1 MNTLE
6 QIADLE
12 KQYLLQTYNRYPIAF
27 SRGKGVFLF
36 DLEGKR
42 YLDFVSGLGVNA
54 LGHAHPRIVKAIR
67 EQAAMLVHISNLYY
81 HEYQGPL
88 AEKLCKLSGLNRAF
102 FSNSGTE
109 AIEGSIKLARLA
121 GHRAGGAAKSRLV
134 ALDGSYHGRTFGAL
148 SLTGQDKHRKGF
160 EPLLEEVT
168 FVKQND
174 LASLRAAISDET
186 CAIVLEPVFG
196 EGGIYECSVEFLQ
209 ECRALA
215 DRHRAALIFDEIQCG
230 LGRTG
235 TMFAFQSFG
244 VTPDIVAIAKPIAA
258 GLPLGAFIA
267 KEEFAS
273 AISPGQHG
281 TTFGGG
287 PLACRVALEFLAI
300 VEEEKLLENVNKVGA
315 YLHQELNALADRHHA
330 ALIFDEIQ
338 CGLGRTGTMFAFQ
351 SFGVTPDIVAI
362 AKPIAAGLPL
372 GAFLA
377 KEEFASAISPGQ
389 HGTTFGGGPL
399 ACRVALEFLAIV
411 EEEKLLENV
420 NKVGAYLQQE
430 LKALA
435 EKSAAAREVRGRG
448 FIQGIELEIPA
459 RPIVDAGLAE
469 GVLFNSTQDT
479 VVRFLPPFL
488 LEEKHVDKGIRV
500 LKKLLGKKRKKA
512 A

>member
-6 QIADLE
+6 QIAELE
-12 KQYLLQTYNRYPIAF
+12 RQYLLQTYNRYPIAF

-67 EQAAMLVHISNLYY
+67 EQAAKLVHISNLYY

-174 LASLRAAISDET
+174 LESLRSAISDET

-235 TMFAFQSFG
+235 T
-244 VTPDIVAIAKPIAA
+244 I
-258 GLPLGAFIA
+258 
-267 KEEFAS
+267 
-273 AISPGQHG
+273 
-281 TTFGGG
+281 
-287 PLACRVALEFLAI
+287 
-300 VEEEKLLENVNKVGA
+300 
-315 YLHQELNALADRHHA
+315 
-330 ALIFDEIQ
+330 
-338 CGLGRTGTMFAFQ
+338 FAFQ

-435 EKSAAAREVRGRG
+435 EKSAAATEVRGRG
-448 FIQGIELEIPA
+448 FIQGIQLEIPA
-459 RPIVDAGLAE
+459 RPIVDAGLGE

>member
-1 MNTLE
+1 MTTSAVSPAAPAASTTLGSVAE
-6 QIADLE
+6 LE
-12 KQYLLQTYNRYPIAF
+12 RKYLLTTYNRYPVVLA
-27 SRGKGVFLF
+27 RGKGVFLF
-36 DLEGKR
+36 DIDGKR

-67 EQAAMLVHISNLYY
+67 EQAAKLVHVSNLYY

-88 AEKLCKLSGLNRAF
+88 AEKLCGLASGASGSGEKFRAF

-121 GHRAGGAAKSRLV
+121 GHRAGGEAKCRLV

-160 EPLLEEVT
+160 EPLLEDVT

-174 LASLRAAISDET
+174 LGGLRAAVNDNT
-186 CAIVLEPVFG
+186 CAIVLEPIFG
-196 EGGIYECSVEFLQ
+196 EGGIYECSVEFLR

-215 DRHRAALIFDEIQCG
+215 DQHKAALIFDEIQCG

-235 TMFAFQSFG
+235 TIFAFQSFG

-267 KEEFAS
+267 KEEFAT

-287 PLACRVALEFLAI
+287 PLACRVALEFLA
-300 VEEEKLLENVNKVGA
+300 V
-315 YLHQELNALADRHHA
+315 
-330 ALIFDEIQ
+330 
-338 CGLGRTGTMFAFQ
+338 
-351 SFGVTPDIVAI
+351 
-362 AKPIAAGLPL
+362 
-372 GAFLA
+372 
-377 KEEFASAISPGQ
+377 
-389 HGTTFGGGPL
+389 
-399 ACRVALEFLAIV
+399 V

-420 NKVGAYLQQE
+420 NKVGAYLQEKLKE
-430 LKALA
+430 LVSKRN
-435 EKSAAAREVRGRG
+435 AAIGVRGRG
-448 FIQGIELEIPA
+448 FIQGIQLEIPA
-459 RPIVDAGLAE
+459 RPIVDEGLAE

-488 LEEKHVDKGIRV
+488 MEEKHIDKGIRV
-500 LKKLLGKKRKKA
+500 LKKLLGKKRA

>member
-6 QIADLE
+6 QIAE
-12 KQYLLQTYNRYPIAF
+12 RERQFLLQTYSRYPVVL

-36 DLEGKR
+36 DIDGKK

-67 EQAAMLVHISNLYY
+67 DQAAKIIHVSNLYY

-88 AEKLCKLSGLNRAF
+88 AEKLCGLCAGSSGQKFRAF

-121 GHRAGGAAKSRLV
+121 GHRAGGEEKSKLV

-148 SLTGQDKHRKGF
+148 SLTGQEKHRKGF
-160 EPLLEEVT
+160 EPLLDDVT

-174 LASLRAAISDET
+174 LEGLRAAINDNT
-186 CAIVLEPVFG
+186 CAIVLEPIFG
-196 EGGIYECSVEFLQ
+196 EGGIYECSPEFLQ

-215 DRHRAALIFDEIQCG
+215 DRHHAALIFDEIQCG

-235 TMFAFQSFG
+235 TIFAFQSFG
-244 VTPDIVAIAKPIAA
+244 VMPDIVAIAKPIAA

-267 KEEFAS
+267 KEEFAT

-287 PLACRVALEFLAI
+287 PLACRI
-300 VEEEKLLENVNKVGA
+300 
-315 YLHQELNALADRHHA
+315 
-330 ALIFDEIQ
+330 
-338 CGLGRTGTMFAFQ
+338 
-351 SFGVTPDIVAI
+351 
-362 AKPIAAGLPL
+362 
-372 GAFLA
+372 
-377 KEEFASAISPGQ
+377 
-389 HGTTFGGGPL
+389 
-399 ACRVALEFLAIV
+399 ALEFLAIV

-430 LKALA
+430 LKLVV
-435 EKSAAAREVRGRG
+435 EKSSAAIGVRGRG
-448 FIQGIELEIPA
+448 FIQGIQLEIPA
-459 RPIVDAGLAE
+459 RPIVDAALAE

-488 LEEKHVDKGIRV
+488 MEEKHVDKGIRV
-500 LKKLLGKKRKKA
+500 LKKLLKKKRKA

>member
-1 MNTLE
+1 VSSLRDGVGFLVIVPGAETPGRYQAPYGRFISMNGWQLRDSPLPVESNLPMNSLE

-27 SRGKGVFLF
+27 SRGKGVFLY
-36 DLEGKR
+36 DLEGNR

-54 LGHAHPRIVKAIR
+54 LGHAHPRIVKTIR
-67 EQAAMLVHISNLYY
+67 EQAAKLVHISNLYY

-121 GHRAGGAAKSRLV
+121 GHRAGGAAKCRLV

-174 LASLRAAISDET
+174 LESLRAAVNDET

-235 TMFAFQSFG
+235 TIFAFQSFG

-315 YLHQELNALADRHHA
+315 YLHQEL
-330 ALIFDEIQ
+330 
-338 CGLGRTGTMFAFQ
+338 
-351 SFGVTPDIVAI
+351 
-362 AKPIAAGLPL
+362 
-372 GAFLA
+372 
-377 KEEFASAISPGQ
+377 
-389 HGTTFGGGPL
+389 
-399 ACRVALEFLAIV
+399 
-411 EEEKLLENV
+411 
-420 NKVGAYLQQE
+420 
-430 LKALA
+430 KALA
-435 EKSAAAREVRGRG
+435 EKSAAAGEVRGRG
-448 FIQGIELEIPA
+448 FIQGIQLEIPA

>member
-1 MNTLE
+1 MNTFE
-6 QIADLE
+6 QIAE
-12 KQYLLQTYNRYPIAF
+12 RERQFLLQTYNRYPIVLA
-27 SRGKGVFLF
+27 RGKGVFLY
-36 DLEGKR
+36 DIEDKR

-67 EQAAMLVHISNLYY
+67 EQAAKLVHVSNLYY

-88 AEKLCKLSGLNRAF
+88 AEKLCALAAGASTQKFRAF

-121 GHRAGGAAKSRLV
+121 GHRAGGEAKCRLV
-134 ALDGSYHGRTFGAL
+134 ALEGSYHGRTFGAL

-160 EPLLEEVT
+160 EPLLEDVT

-174 LASLRAAISDET
+174 LDGLRAAVNDNT
-186 CAIVLEPVFG
+186 CAIVLEPIFG
-196 EGGIYECSVEFLQ
+196 EGGIYECTPEFLR

-215 DRHRAALIFDEIQCG
+215 DRYKVALIFDEIQCG

-235 TMFAFQSFG
+235 TIFAFQSFD
-244 VTPDIVAIAKPIAA
+244 VMPDIVAIAKPIAA

-267 KEEFAS
+267 KEEFAT

-300 VEEEKLLENVNKVGA
+300 VEEEKLLENVSKVGA
-315 YLHQELNALADRHHA
+315 YLHQQLEEVVEKRGA
-330 ALIFDEIQ
+330 AK
-338 CGLGRTGTMFAFQ
+338 G
-351 SFGVTPDIVAI
+351 
-362 AKPIAAGLPL
+362 
-372 GAFLA
+372 
-377 KEEFASAISPGQ
+377 
-389 HGTTFGGGPL
+389 
-399 ACRVALEFLAIV
+399 
-411 EEEKLLENV
+411 
-420 NKVGAYLQQE
+420 
-430 LKALA
+430 
-435 EKSAAAREVRGRG
+435 VRGRG
-448 FIQGIELEIPA
+448 FIQGIQLDIPA
-459 RPIVDAGLAE
+459 RPIVDAALDE

-488 LEEKHVDKGIRV
+488 MEEKHVDKGIRV
-500 LKKLLGKKRKKA
+500 LKKLLGKKRKMA

>member
-1 MNTLE
+1 MNTFE
-6 QIADLE
+6 QIAE
-12 KQYLLQTYNRYPIAF
+12 RERQFLLQTYNRYPIVLA
-27 SRGKGVFLF
+27 RGKGVFLY
-36 DLEGKR
+36 DIEDKR

-67 EQAAMLVHISNLYY
+67 EQAAKLVHVSNLYY

-88 AEKLCKLSGLNRAF
+88 AEKLCGLAAGASTQKFRAF

-121 GHRAGGAAKSRLV
+121 GHRAGGEAKCRLV
-134 ALDGSYHGRTFGAL
+134 ALEGSYHGRTFGAL

-160 EPLLEEVT
+160 EPLLEDVT

-174 LASLRAAISDET
+174 LEGLRAAINDNT
-186 CAIVLEPVFG
+186 CAIVLEPIFG
-196 EGGIYECSVEFLQ
+196 EGGIYECTPEFLR
-209 ECRALA
+209 ECRTLA
-215 DRHRAALIFDEIQCG
+215 DRHKVALIFDEIQCG

-235 TMFAFQSFG
+235 TIFAFQSFD
-244 VTPDIVAIAKPIAA
+244 VMPDIVAIAKPIAA

-267 KEEFAS
+267 KEEFAT

-315 YLHQELNALADRHHA
+315 YLHQQLEEVVEKRGA
-330 ALIFDEIQ
+330 AK
-338 CGLGRTGTMFAFQ
+338 G
-351 SFGVTPDIVAI
+351 
-362 AKPIAAGLPL
+362 
-372 GAFLA
+372 
-377 KEEFASAISPGQ
+377 
-389 HGTTFGGGPL
+389 
-399 ACRVALEFLAIV
+399 
-411 EEEKLLENV
+411 
-420 NKVGAYLQQE
+420 
-430 LKALA
+430 
-435 EKSAAAREVRGRG
+435 VRGRG
-448 FIQGIELEIPA
+448 FIQGIQLDIPA
-459 RPIVDAGLAE
+459 RPIVDAALAE

-488 LEEKHVDKGIRV
+488 MEEKHVDKGIRV
-500 LKKLLGKKRKKA
+500 LKKLLGKKRKMA